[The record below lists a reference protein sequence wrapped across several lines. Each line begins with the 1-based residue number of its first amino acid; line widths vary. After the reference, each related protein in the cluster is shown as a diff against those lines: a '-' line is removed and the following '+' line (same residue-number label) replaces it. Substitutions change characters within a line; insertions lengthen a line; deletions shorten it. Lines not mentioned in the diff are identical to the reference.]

1 MLTSADFVAL
11 CQVQVAMLTQRLGA
25 VWSIVYLTEELEE
38 KESSQAKLIPVFAY
52 PDLAAWQ
59 KAKAAGGMLLPE
71 AGENMPKILP
81 NNAPTPIPFPAREFW
96 QDKTPMQP

>member
-11 CQVQVAMLTQRLGA
+11 CQVQVATLTQRLGA
-25 VWSIVYLTEELEE
+25 VWSIVYLTEELAE

-71 AGENMPKILP
+71 AG
-81 NNAPTPIPFPAREFW
+81 
-96 QDKTPMQP
+96 